1 MIVVSSLAS
10 MYVVF
15 KLNIVHVDRELF
27 GETLQIGDT
36 VGFIMLLFYMYDVFI
51 IYCSTKNKH

>member
-10 MYVVF
+10 MCVGF
-15 KLNIVHVDRELF
+15 KLNVVHVDRELF

-36 VGFIMLLFYMYDVFI
+36 VGFIMLLF
-51 IYCSTKNKH
+51 